1 MFKPTNQQVMTYVAV
16 LRSHMN
22 LGVKNIHV
30 GPTLPA
36 FLSPNVAKVLVE
48 NFGIAGITDVENDM
62 KIFGIEPVSQST
74 C

>member
-1 MFKPTNQQVMTYVAV
+1 M
-16 LRSHMN
+16 
-22 LGVKNIHV
+22 NIHV

-62 KIFGIEPVSQST
+62 KIFGIEPKSLAS
-74 C
+74 